1 MIKFISDTVHKIQ
14 ASMSAEKDLKEKD
27 IIELLDKQVESL
39 KKVQNR
45 YREESEQ
52 CLLTWLTDYLHNF
65 RS

>member
-1 MIKFISDTVHKIQ
+1 
-14 ASMSAEKDLKEKD
+14 MSAEKDLKEKD